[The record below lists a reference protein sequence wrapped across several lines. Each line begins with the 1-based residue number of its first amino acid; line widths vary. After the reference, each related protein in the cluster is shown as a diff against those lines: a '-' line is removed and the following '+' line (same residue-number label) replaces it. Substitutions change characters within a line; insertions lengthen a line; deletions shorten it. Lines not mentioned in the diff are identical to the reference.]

1 MPTLGTHLQ
10 DDEAGAV
17 EKAAASSPQKKV
29 GPWIAEACRMR
40 LAAEGRMPGT
50 PEADARAKFDEALK
64 RHGAAPVLA
73 KIDELADAQLEGAAK

>member
-1 MPTLGTHLQ
+1 MKAVSKSVSLPEALWNAVDGRK
-10 DDEAGAV
+10 DDRSSYIRGLVEADL
-17 EKAAASSPQKKV
+17 AAS
-29 GPWIAEACRMR
+29 GR
-40 LAAEGRMPGT
+40 LPGT